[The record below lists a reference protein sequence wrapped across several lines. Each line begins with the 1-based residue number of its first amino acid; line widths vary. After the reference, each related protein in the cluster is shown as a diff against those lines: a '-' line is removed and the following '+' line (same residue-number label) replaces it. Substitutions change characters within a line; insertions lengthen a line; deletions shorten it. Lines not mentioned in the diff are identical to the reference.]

1 MFITRLGQSQ
11 FLIKDKA
18 KQPKVSIMVG
28 RNDKELNNSLLKDV
42 HICLFGLSESMPRL
56 SDDIFLINYPG
67 EYDVKDVMVKG
78 IQDGKHII
86 YKLDLFGEKIVYLEG
101 LDNININDQKL
112 EQLGEAHVLIISI
125 NNDDIDVK
133 SAAKIINRIEPRLV
147 IPMNYKG
154 EELTQFLKILGID
167 HQIEEESIQIQSD
180 SLSEDSL
187 SVKVLKI
194 S

>member
-11 FLIKDKA
+11 FLIKDKV

-28 RNDKELNNSLLKDV
+28 RDNKELNNSLLKDV
-42 HICLFGLSESMPRL
+42 HVCLFGLGESVPEL
-56 SDDIFLINYPG
+56 SDDVFLVNYPG
-67 EYDVKDVMVKG
+67 EYDVKDVMIKG

-86 YKLDLFGEKIVYLEG
+86 YKLDIFGEKIVYLEG
-101 LDNININDQKL
+101 LDNINIDDQKL

-125 NNDDIDVK
+125 SKDDIDVK

-147 IPMNYKG
+147 IPMNYQE
-154 EELTQFLKILGID
+154 EELVQFLKILGVD
-167 HQIEEESIQIQSD
+167 HQVEEESIQIQSD

-187 SVKVLKI
+187 SVKALKI

>member
-11 FLIKDKA
+11 FLIKDKI

-28 RNDKELNNSLLKDV
+28 QNNKELNNSLLKDI
-42 HICLFGLSESMPRL
+42 HICLFGLGESVSGL
-56 SDDIFLINYPG
+56 SDDIFLVNYPG
-67 EYDVKDVMVKG
+67 EYDVKDVMIKG
-78 IQDGKHII
+78 IQDGKYII
-86 YKLDLFGEKIVYLEG
+86 YKLDIFGEKIVYLEG
-101 LDNININDQKL
+101 LDNVNIDDQKL

-125 NNDDIDVK
+125 SKDDIDVK

-147 IPMNYKG
+147 IPMNYKE
-154 EELTQFLKILGID
+154 EELAQFLKILGVD
-167 HQIEEESIQIQSD
+167 HQVEEESIQMQSD

-194 S
+194 L

>member
-11 FLIKDKA
+11 FLIKDKV

-28 RNDKELNNSLLKDV
+28 RDNKELNNSLLKDV
-42 HICLFGLSESMPRL
+42 HVCLFGLGESVPEL
-56 SDDIFLINYPG
+56 SNDVFLVNYPG
-67 EYDVKDVMVKG
+67 EYDVKDVMIKG

-86 YKLDLFGEKIVYLEG
+86 YKLDIFGEKIVYLEG
-101 LDNININDQKL
+101 LDNINIDDQKL

-125 NNDDIDVK
+125 SKDDIDVK

-147 IPMNYKG
+147 IPMNYQE
-154 EELTQFLKILGID
+154 EELVQFLKILGVD
-167 HQIEEESIQIQSD
+167 HQVEEESIQIQSD

-187 SVKVLKI
+187 SVKALKI

>member
-11 FLIKDKA
+11 FLIKDKV

-28 RNDKELNNSLLKDV
+28 QNNKELNNSLLKDI
-42 HICLFGLSESMPRL
+42 HICLFGLGESVSGL
-56 SDDIFLINYPG
+56 SDDIFLVNYPG
-67 EYDVKDVMVKG
+67 EYDVKDVMIKG
-78 IQDGKHII
+78 IQDGKYII
-86 YKLDLFGEKIVYLEG
+86 YKLDIFGEKIVYLEG
-101 LDNININDQKL
+101 LDNVNIDDQKL

-125 NNDDIDVK
+125 SKDDIDVK

-147 IPMNYKG
+147 IPMNYKE
-154 EELTQFLKILGID
+154 EELAQFLKILGVD
-167 HQIEEESIQIQSD
+167 HQVEEESIQMQSD

-194 S
+194 L